1 MSRVCVIATPNLWVS
16 IFGGP
21 KALFDVLKL
30 LANVAKRP
38 DMPPVEILV
47 GPGRGHVLKNVF
59 DFVDKH
65 RGAGV
70 SPSIRETWGAM
81 EALVDAGLVRAIG
94 VSNFSVAQLE
104 HLLKSSRIPPSVN
117 QVRHPP

>member
-1 MSRVCVIATPNLWVS
+1 MRMVCVIAASSLWVS

-47 GPGRGHVLKNVF
+47 GPGRWHVLKNVF
-59 DFVDKH
+59 DLVDKH

-70 SPSIRETWGAM
+70 SQSVSVFFTWAFCFVHG
-81 EALVDAGLVRAIG
+81 
-94 VSNFSVAQLE
+94 
-104 HLLKSSRIPPSVN
+104 
-117 QVRHPP
+117 